1 MSVRF
6 EGDFSSIDAA
16 VRRALTPVTTKI
28 AKDSNLYVKKD
39 TGATEA
45 SMWSASDFPRG
56 LIIWDTEYAAFA
68 YYLNGAL
75 KGKNPLASMRW
86 FDVAKSINM
95 GVWLDFANSSIKK
108 ELR

>member
-1 MSVRF
+1 MSVQF
-6 EGDFSSIDAA
+6 EGNFDAIEA
-16 VRRALTPVTTKI
+16 AIQRALTPVTTKI

-45 SMWSASDFPRG
+45 SMWTASDFPRG
-56 LIIWDTEYAAFA
+56 LIIWDTEYAHWA

-75 KGKNPLASMRW
+75 KGKNPLATMRW
-86 FDVAKSINM
+86 FDYAKAVNM
-95 GVWLDFANSSIKK
+95 GMWQDFANNAVKR

>member
-6 EGDFSSIDAA
+6 EGNFNNIEAA
-16 VRRALTPVTTKI
+16 IQRALTPVTTKI
-28 AKDSNLYVKKD
+28 AKDANLYVKKD

-45 SMWSASDFPRG
+45 SMWTASDFPRG

-75 KGKNPLASMRW
+75 KGKNPLASVRW

-95 GVWLDFANSSIKK
+95 GVWKDFASNAIAR